1 MNSLIITSN
10 EKNIEALNEIFTQ
23 SECKPKKIVLKK
35 ELDIN
40 ELKSILQELN
50 KTDLCIMDLVNT
62 KLNHE
67 NLYFIMGFIEGNGIL
82 SFVSS
87 SASESFK
94 NILDKKSSIKLFSN
108 TDEIVNHLRKKYS
121 DYSEQIKQ
129 QNSFTELFDNGI
141 PFTADSFAHFIEK
154 DDRTTCQK
162 FIDAGMNVNSCTE
175 TGVPLLCIAARCE
188 NFDLLEWLLSLG
200 ADLNAVSKDRG
211 YTAVMDSVWKKNYKM
226 TEYLIS
232 KGASLDVISTDGQP
246 ILVLAVGNGDE
257 KIVQLLVKSGADSNI
272 KDSMDMSAHDY
283 AVLFKRD
290 DLVQIIESNK

>member
-10 EKNIEALNEIFTQ
+10 EKNVEALSDFFTK
-23 SECKPKKIVLKK
+23 SESETKRIIVK
-35 ELDIN
+35 EKLDIK

-50 KTDLCIMDLVNT
+50 RTDLCIIDLPDAKINIQ
-62 KLNHE
+62 
-67 NLYFIMGFIEGNGIL
+67 NLYYLMGFLDGNEIL
-82 SFVSS
+82 SFA
-87 SASESFK
+87 ASNANDSIK

-108 TDEIVNHLRKKYS
+108 TDEIVTHLRKKYS
-121 DYSEQIKQ
+121 VYCEQIKQ

-154 DDRTTCQK
+154 DDKTTCQK

-175 TGVPLLCIAARCE
+175 TGVPLLCIAARFE
-188 NFDLLEWLLSLG
+188 NFELLEWLLSLG

-246 ILVLAVGNGDE
+246 VLVLAVGNGDK
-257 KIVQLLVKSGADSNI
+257 KIVELLVKSGADSNI
-272 KDSMDMSAHDY
+272 KDSMDMSARDY

-290 DLVQIIESNK
+290 DLLQIIDANK